1 MSCVDTLIM
10 WIEILSSLFAPAKK
24 KNVSTLV
31 FIRDRLLAYILFLDF
46 PYVYFQNPGLLK

>member
-10 WIEILSSLFAPAKK
+10 WIEIFSSLFAPAKK

-46 PYVYFQNPGLLK
+46 PYVYFQNPRLLK